1 MVEGFFQPL
10 HNYYTIIIPQGLK
23 GDQITLYN
31 FSNQRL
37 FTDWG
42 WERKPVERDMKEKY
56 NTRFKRKIS
65 SVLLQKRE
73 EKSLEK
79 VAKCS
84 LINIKPHISVLVRFL
99 IRKSATNKRRSN

>member
-1 MVEGFFQPL
+1 MVKGFFHPL
-10 HNYYTIIIPQGLK
+10 HDYYTITIPQGLK

-37 FTDWG
+37 FIEWG
-42 WERKPVERDMKEKY
+42 WERKPVERGMKEKS

-65 SVLLQKRE
+65 SVLSQKRE

-79 VAKCS
+79 VDRCS
-84 LINIKPHISVLVRFL
+84 LINIKTHLSV
-99 IRKSATNKRRSN
+99 